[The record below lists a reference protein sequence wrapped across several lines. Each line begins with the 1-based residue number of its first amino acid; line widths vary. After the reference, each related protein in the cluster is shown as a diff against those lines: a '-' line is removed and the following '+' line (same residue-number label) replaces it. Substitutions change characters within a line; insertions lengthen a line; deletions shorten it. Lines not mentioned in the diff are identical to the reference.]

1 MGMSYILSIIAGIT
15 MTVILGSQVAPSI
28 IEQIKVKKVE
38 AQAIN
43 NQDVIFEGV
52 KRYITMKQKNPTTIQ
67 EIIDEG
73 FLNSKVNN
81 NGFGENYTISID
93 DTKGLLKIKTK
104 IADVK
109 AQEIFLKSFKNK
121 FTPERTAVANEFE
134 TTFVIPMDVMH
145 GSGLFMSGIP
155 TQDTPPDLSK
165 YKYWYDTSGKETI
178 LKVSNGL
185 AWKKV
190 AGLSGNQ
197 ISEDVLVDG
206 SGNNYTSDSLPSQE
220 NSQVGDIKY
229 AYDSATNTIQEY
241 VYSGATKGWVAKGG
255 GGNQSYS
262 IIQSGS
268 TRYWS
273 NNTYASSCL
282 GYIKSGTN
290 IFPYQ
295 GATGDGV
302 YKIDPD
308 GSGPIAPFDVYCDMT
323 TDGGGWTLIMKTAST
338 SNQFPYESPYWSND
352 VPLNPTDT
360 NLTTNTNMKNMGYS
374 SIPLKEVR
382 FCLGTSTNC
391 LVEAKTSN
399 SLKTLLTTN
408 SNSKFSK
415 ANFISWVPEAIDL
428 QPNCNASQYYSR
440 VGSALTLGC
449 RFGFLGNGENDCL
462 SPDSA
467 VGFGCSIALTPSGLN
482 FTSGMY
488 KTQSGSVNAPKQG
501 WIFIR

>member
-67 EIIDEG
+67 DVINEG

-81 NGFGENYTISID
+81 NGFGESYTISID

-104 IADVK
+104 ITDVK
-109 AQEIFLKSFKNK
+109 AQEIFLKSFKNQ

-206 SGNNYTSDSLPSQE
+206 SGNNYTSESLPSQE

-229 AYDSATNTIQEY
+229 AYDSSTNTIQEY
-241 VYSGATKGWVAKGG
+241 VYSGANKGWVAKSSG
-255 GGNQSYS
+255 GGNVYPQTCLVYKNY
-262 IIQSGS
+262 GS
-268 TRYWS
+268 S
-273 NNTYASSCL
+273 
-282 GYIKSGTN
+282 
-290 IFPYQ
+290 IFPYRSE
-295 GATGDGV
+295 TKDGV
-302 YKIDPD
+302 YRIDPD
-308 GSGPIAPFDVYCDMT
+308 GSGPITPFDVYCDMT

-352 VPLNPTDT
+352 VPFNPTET

-374 SIPLKEVR
+374 SIPIKEVR
-382 FCLGTSTNC
+382 FCLTTSTNC

-408 SNSKFSK
+408 SNSKFSR

-440 VGSALTLGC
+440 VGTLGC
-449 RFGFLGNGENDCL
+449 RFGLLGNGENDCL

-467 VGFGCSIALTPSGLN
+467 VGFGCSIANGGGLN
-482 FTSGMY
+482 FTSGLYRNQTMFI
-488 KTQSGSVNAPKQG
+488 NAPKQG